1 MEITKDERLAF
12 LAALDKRVAPALKEA
27 KNEARAEIM
36 DAYAEN
42 GTDRKAILV
51 GGEKV
56 GEVGISYSK
65 AAPYIYAEQTGAA
78 LEFLRQVGLVQEA
91 PAKGWEEQFDL
102 IGGSTSPPAR
112 WSSGRAGTPRP
123 QRARRCA
130 AASPRTSSA
139 PSARASRAWTPLPCS
154 TGRWSRWPRIPFR
167 SRRTPQRR

>member
-102 IGGSTSPPAR
+102 IGGKVVYKPTGEVVEWAGWNPKAAKSAAVRGCKPEDVL
-112 WSSGRAGTPRP
+112 RAFGPRL
-123 QRARRCA
+123 QSMDAVA
-130 AASPRTSSA
+130 
-139 PSARASRAWTPLPCS
+139 LLD
-154 TGRWSRWPRIPFR
+154 GEVE
-167 SRRTPQRR
+167 